1 MATPPRPRLS
11 AYQRAKRV
19 IDRRLS
25 LLGRGV
31 SSPLE
36 AEEIELAPVPTGAV
50 CPAPVNTSMVPADF
64 TRTYQDVFTEVTP
77 NFRQVVYHLRD
88 VNVAW
93 HGTVLKGLRVFVPS
107 LPQDYFELEF
117 GGSFLMRQLSSRRV
131 PALLDG
137 PVGLAFDSWS
147 GNYFHWIA
155 EVLPRLVLLRRV
167 QPDCVVLLPGP
178 RPPEY
183 ITRTVS
189 ALGFTRT
196 HVIGDGELVR
206 VHDLWMPAR
215 PGRHGFM
222 VPELTKEV
230 HDAVISSLQSH
241 LDPSR
246 RATRRL
252 YVSRNRQQWRHLTN
266 EDEVLAVLA
275 RYGFE
280 TIYFEDMNFVEQ
292 VRTMYEA
299 SIFIGI
305 HGANMTNLL
314 FMTPGTHALEMLSET
329 YINPSYM
336 CMAAA
341 IGVHYSLV
349 PSKLGSPP
357 NVEHN
362 YADIT
367 ADPALVDQALRAICG
382 APE

>member
-1 MATPPRPRLS
+1 MLGRALS
-11 AYQRAKRV
+11 A
-19 IDRRLS
+19 
-25 LLGRGV
+25 
-31 SSPLE
+31 PLV
-36 AEEIELAPVPTGAV
+36 AEEIELAPIPTSAV
-50 CPAPVNTSMVPADF
+50 CPAPVNTAMVPADF

-77 NFRQVVYHLRD
+77 NFRQVVYH
-88 VNVAW
+88 VPNVHVAW
-93 HGTVLKGLRVFVPS
+93 HGTVLRGLRVFVPS
-107 LPQDYFELEF
+107 LPQPYFELE
-117 GGSFLMRQLSSRRV
+117 
-131 PALLDG
+131 AG

-155 EVLPRLVLLRRV
+155 EVLPRLVLLRKV

-178 RPPEY
+178 KPPEY
-183 ITRTVS
+183 VTRTVS

-196 HVIGDGELVR
+196 HLIGQGELVHVR
-206 VHDLWMPAR
+206 DLWMPAR

-230 HDAVISSLQSH
+230 HDAVIDSLRDQ

-266 EDEVLAVLA
+266 EPEVLAVLA

-280 TIYFEDMNFVEQ
+280 TVYFEDMNFVEQ

-349 PSKLGSPP
+349 PSKLGSPL

-382 APE
+382 PQD